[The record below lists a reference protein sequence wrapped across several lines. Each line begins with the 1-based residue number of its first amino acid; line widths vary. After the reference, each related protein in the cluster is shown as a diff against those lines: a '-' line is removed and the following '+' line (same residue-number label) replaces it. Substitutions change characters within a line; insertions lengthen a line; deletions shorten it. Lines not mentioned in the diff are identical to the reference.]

1 MTMPDWF
8 ADESFWVETYRFE
21 FPEPV
26 LDAGVAQV
34 EKAIALGGAQSGDA
48 LDLGC
53 GPGRHAIPLAR
64 RGFRVT
70 AVDLSA
76 FHLARARQ
84 RAASAGVPVEFVAD
98 DMRSFVRA
106 DAFDLAL
113 SLFTSFG
120 YFEDPADDL
129 RVLRNV
135 RRSLRADGVLV
146 MDVASKERMVRLL
159 QPTVSQRT
167 ADGALLVQRH
177 EIVEDGARVRNEW
190 TVVRDGRAR
199 TFEFR
204 LRVYS
209 GQELRA
215 LLGTAGF
222 ATVALYGG
230 LDGRP
235 YGLEAE
241 RLVAVARR
249 ERTTSTT
256 GPSSP
261 RPAPDAPGPRSRR
274 SSPR

>member
-1 MTMPDWF
+1 MPDWF
-8 ADESFWVETYRFE
+8 ADESFWQETYRFE
-21 FPEPV
+21 FPDPV

-34 EKAIALGGAQSGDA
+34 EKALALGGVQGGDA

-76 FHLARARQ
+76 FHLARARE
-84 RAASAGVPVEFVAD
+84 RAASANVSVEFVAA
-98 DMRSFVRA
+98 DMRAFVRP
-106 DAFDLAL
+106 DAFDLTL
-113 SLFTSFG
+113 SIFTSFG
-120 YFEDPADDL
+120 YFEDAEDDL
-129 RVLRNV
+129 RVLQNIRE
-135 RRSLRADGVLV
+135 SLRPGGVLV
-146 MDVASKERMVRLL
+146 MDVASKERMARVLH
-159 QPTVSQRT
+159 PTLSQRT

-177 EIVEDGARVRNEW
+177 EIVEDWSRVRNEW

-209 GQELRA
+209 GQELKA
-215 LLGTAGF
+215 LLGAAGF
-222 ATVALYGG
+222 LTVTLFGS

-241 RLVAVARR
+241 RLVVVARR
-249 ERTTSTT
+249 
-256 GPSSP
+256 
-261 RPAPDAPGPRSRR
+261 
-274 SSPR
+274 